1 MSSFGSI
8 PPVARLTDAVT
19 RVAARLGTDPTT
31 VTRLDD
37 EDLLRLLAD
46 AAEARKA
53 LDLVVAGASAEVSR
67 RSARDLGYGG
77 LAQRKG
83 LRTGTALVQQ
93 ITGLGRP
100 DVTRAVRAGEELAPP
115 PAPEGGGPQNG
126 ETGTDAAA
134 PAEPTAP
141 GWLDRLRRALA
152 DGQVSQAQFHAMRT
166 GLGEPPIDRYPDLD
180 PGFLP
185 RAWDNAV
192 VILLDEAA
200 TRSVEDLR
208 DQARI
213 ARDRLD
219 PVGVTMR
226 FEERFENRSF
236 RVWTDSETGQRQGR
250 FAFDDEAAAWV
261 DSILRA
267 ALRPRRG
274 PRFVGVDATEK
285 TASAEADDR
294 SNEQLQYDTL
304 IAILRTGANAD
315 PTQAFG
321 DRQPGVRIV
330 ADATAISAIDDRGA
344 MKVIGV
350 GHLQDGGQSL
360 PPGVVEKYLCDAG
373 AVPVIWDAPGRP
385 LDVGRELRLFTRKQ
399 RIAIAARDG
408 GCLWPGC
415 DRPPSEC
422 EYHHSDHWWEH
433 HGKTDVDD
441 GVLLCRNCHLRLH
454 NQGWRISR
462 ERDPDS
468 GIDSYWLHAPPDP
481 MTGAIADPVQLHS
494 KSPRRFRAA

>member
-19 RVAARLGTDPTT
+19 RVAARLGTDPTA
-31 VTRLDD
+31 VAGLDD
-37 EDLLRLLAD
+37 DDLLRLLSEAAD
-46 AAEARKA
+46 ARKA
-53 LDLVVAGASAEVSR
+53 LDLVVAAASAEVSR
-67 RSARDLGYGG
+67 RSTRDLGYGG

-100 DVTRAVRAGEELAPP
+100 DVTRAVRAGEELAPSP
-115 PAPEGGGPQNG
+115 SPVSDPLGSGD
-126 ETGTDAAA
+126 TGTDAAA
-134 PAEPTAP
+134 PTEPVVA
-141 GWLDRLRRALA
+141 GWLDRLRGSLA
-152 DGQVSQAQFHAMRT
+152 SGLLSQAQFQAIRT
-166 GLGEPPIDRYPDLD
+166 ALGEPPVDRYPHLD
-180 PGFLP
+180 PDFLP
-185 RAWDNAV
+185 QAWDQAV
-192 VILLDEAA
+192 VILLDEAT
-200 TRSVEDLR
+200 TRTVEDLR

-219 PVGVTMR
+219 PIGVTMR
-226 FEERFENRSF
+226 FEDRFENRSF
-236 RVWTDSETGQRQGR
+236 RVWTDPETGQRHGR

-274 PRFVGVDATEK
+274 PRFVGAAAAEK
-285 TASAEADDR
+285 TAYAEADVR

-304 IAILRTGANAD
+304 VAILRTGANAD

-330 ADATAISAIDDRGA
+330 ADASAISDIDDRGA
-344 MKVIGV
+344 MKVVGV
-350 GHLQDGGQSL
+350 GHLQDGGQAL

-441 GVLLCRNCHLRLH
+441 GVLLCRNCHMRLH
-454 NQGWRISR
+454 NQGWRVTR
-462 ERDPDS
+462 ERAPDT
-468 GIDSYWLHAPPDP
+468 GIDTYWLHAPPDP
-481 MTGAIADPVQLHS
+481 ITGAIADPVELRS